1 MALILIADDELAI
14 AEVIGMF
21 LQTEGHRVIVVA
33 NGMEA
38 LSRAMHETPDLIITD
53 VMMPVLDGL
62 ALCRTVQRDPRLAR
76 TPIILMSAAR
86 EVSDEDCR
94 ALALLRKPFEI
105 PELMAAVNRALDR
118 ERSSRGA

>member
-1 MALILIADDELAI
+1 MALILIVDDEVAI

-21 LQTEGHRVIVVA
+21 LQSEGHRVVVTG

-38 LSRAMHETPDLIITD
+38 LSRALHEQPDLIITD

-62 ALCRTVQRDPRLAR
+62 ALCRTVQRDPRLQW

-86 EVSDEDCR
+86 EVHDEECR
-94 ALALLRKPFEI
+94 ALALLHKPFEI
-105 PELMAAVNRALDR
+105 PDLLALVNRALDGA
-118 ERSSRGA
+118 RGGRRA

>member
-1 MALILIADDELAI
+1 MALILIADDEIAI

-21 LQTEGHRVIVVA
+21 LQSEGHRVIVTA

-38 LSRAMHETPDLIITD
+38 LTRAMHEKPDLIITD
-53 VMMPVLDGL
+53 VMMPILDGL
-62 ALCRTVQRDPRLAR
+62 ALCRTVQRDPRLQR

-86 EVSDEDCR
+86 EIHDEECR

-105 PELMAAVNRALDR
+105 PDLLELVNHALDGQR
-118 ERSSRGA
+118 GSRRA